1 MESSAPARD
10 TQRAMSEENV
20 DRFVKGIEAFNR
32 NDMPGILRFMD
43 PEIHF
48 EHRLA
53 TLQGD
58 FIGIEGPLSVAE

>member
-1 MESSAPARD
+1 MESSGPRRD
-10 TQRAMSEENV
+10 TGRAMSEENV

-32 NDMPGILRFMD
+32 ADLRGLLRGMD

-53 TLQGD
+53 G
-58 FIGIEGPLSVAE
+58 FAG